1 MTKTKTKPVEA
12 AEVKETKTPEEL
24 MQEAAEQKEEN
35 RRKCGEEIDAIL
47 KNYGCDLTAQM
58 LLTERGAIPQV
69 FIIDARQS

>member
-47 KNYGCDLTAQM
+47 KTSG
-58 LLTERGAIPQV
+58 
-69 FIIDARQS
+69 S